1 MKLVNFQIG
10 GDTAARLGLAIG
22 GRILDVRGE
31 SALAGV
37 ESGTRELLPAS
48 TDDYLRGSEA
58 SRLALR
64 RLADAAARR
73 DSDSGAGGVYRE
85 QEVEFLLPVL
95 RPGKVI
101 AAGRNF
107 HEHLTEAREKRGVAT
122 RTPSVPIGFIKVA
135 SALTAHRRP
144 IVVPEWVENVDYE
157 SELVLVIGKAADG
170 VSEED
175 ALSYVAG
182 YTVGND
188 VSARRIQFAER
199 DSGGG
204 SCAGKNVRSFGPM
217 GPCLVTA
224 DEVAN
229 PLCLRVWSRVNG
241 ELRQDALTTDMIFD
255 IRKLVAWYSQIGLD
269 PGDMI
274 MSGTPAGVAIGGKGF
289 LMPGDTVQCGVDG
302 IGVLE
307 NTVERA

>member
-1 MKLVNFQIG
+1 MKLINFQLG
-10 GDTAARLGLAIG
+10 GDAAPRLGLAID

-31 SALAGV
+31 IALSGVERGTSAL
-37 ESGTRELLPAS
+37 LPVS
-48 TDDYLRGSEA
+48 TDDYLRGGEEA
-58 SRLALR
+58 RAAVR
-64 RLADAAARR
+64 RLADAAAHLDTGSRAEGIYGEEEIR
-73 DSDSGAGGVYRE
+73 
-85 QEVEFLLPVL
+85 FLPPVL
-95 RPGKVI
+95 HPGKVI

-107 HEHLTEAREKRGVAT
+107 HEHLAEAREKRGVAT

-157 SELVLVIGKAADG
+157 SELVLVIGKVADG
-170 VSEED
+170 VTEEE

-182 YTVGND
+182 FTVGND

-199 DSGGG
+199 ESGGG
-204 SCAGKNVRSFGPM
+204 SCAGKNVRTFGPM
-217 GPCLVTA
+217 GPYLVTA
-224 DEVAN
+224 DEIPN
-229 PLCLRVWSRVNG
+229 PMCLRVWSRVNG

-255 IRKLVAWYSQIGLD
+255 IKKLVAWYSQIGLD

-289 LMPGDTVQCGVDG
+289 LKPGDTVQCGVDG
-302 IGVLE
+302 IGILE